1 MTDAVTAA
9 EVYVTRRC
17 GLPGGQD
24 DTTRIAWHDG
34 DLFDA
39 FLAGTAWAAGM
50 QTEPTL
56 NPIPLIT

>member
-9 EVYVTRRC
+9 EVFVTRKC

-24 DTTRIAWHDG
+24 DSTRIAWHDG

-50 QTEPTL
+50 ATKSTP
-56 NPIPLIT
+56 NPIPAIT